1 MEQVNKIVLKRL
13 IASIFFSILF
23 IIGILFL
30 VLGLSNHIGVEA
42 IIGGFITFLEA
53 YLLPLLWFNFAAW
66 CFYKKLYKEIEN
78 YEQVTTL
85 ELAKKLE
92 KKEKDI
98 TKGINI
104 LFENG
109 LMNEYKFI
117 DQYKLIKK

>member
-1 MEQVNKIVLKRL
+1 M
-13 IASIFFSILF
+13 
-23 IIGILFL
+23 
-30 VLGLSNHIGVEA
+30 LGLSNHVGVEA

>member
-1 MEQVNKIVLKRL
+1 MEQVNKIVLKRF

-23 IIGILFL
+23 IIGILFI
-30 VLGLSNHIGVEA
+30 VLGLSNHVGVEA

>member
-23 IIGILFL
+23 IIGILFI
-30 VLGLSNHIGVEA
+30 VLGLSNHVGVEA

>member
-23 IIGILFL
+23 IIGILFI
-30 VLGLSNHIGVEA
+30 VLGLSNHIGVET

>member
-23 IIGILFL
+23 IIGILFI

>member
-23 IIGILFL
+23 IIGILFI
-30 VLGLSNHIGVEA
+30 VLGLSNHVGVEA
-42 IIGGFITFLEA
+42 FIGGFITFLEA

-109 LMNEYKFI
+109 IMNEYKFI